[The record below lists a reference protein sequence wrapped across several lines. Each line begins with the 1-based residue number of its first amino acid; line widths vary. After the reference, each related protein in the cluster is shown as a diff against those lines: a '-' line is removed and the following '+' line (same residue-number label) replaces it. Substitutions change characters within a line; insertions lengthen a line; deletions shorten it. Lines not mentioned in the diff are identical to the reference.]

1 MKTMKLEPLT
11 QPIVN
16 QSHNP
21 YLKEYKADNN
31 VKIDVKPS
39 REMNESRSIQIFK
52 KVSKTVRIQFLIAI
66 RDICN
71 AEIIHR
77 QEEKIMEWQ
86 SPYPHEFKPWQ
97 VHK

>member
-1 MKTMKLEPLT
+1 MQMMKLEPLT
-11 QPIVN
+11 QPIFN
-16 QSHNP
+16 PNHNP
-21 YLKEYKADNN
+21 HIKEYMADNN

-71 AEIIHR
+71 AEILHR
-77 QEEKIMEWQ
+77 QEEKIVEWQ
-86 SPYPHEFKPWQ
+86 TPYPHEFKTWQ
-97 VHK
+97 VK